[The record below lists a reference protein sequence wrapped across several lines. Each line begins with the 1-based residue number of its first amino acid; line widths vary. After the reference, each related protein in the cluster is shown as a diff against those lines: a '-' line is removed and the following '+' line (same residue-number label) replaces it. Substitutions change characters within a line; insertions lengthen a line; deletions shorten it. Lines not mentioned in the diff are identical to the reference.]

1 MIFDISSPSAIF
13 HAPFYIRHNQRRLEH
28 LASLGLNLNEKT
40 VLEPGA
46 GIGDHSL
53 FYLDRGCK
61 VTAVEPRPE
70 NNDTM
75 RNNISKSLSPHVNN
89 ITIIEGGVDALAD
102 MNERFDIVHS
112 YGLLYHLPDPTTAI
126 RLMADRCAGVLL
138 LETCVSHGNEIA
150 INPLQEPSENP
161 TQAFDGAGCRPTRNW
176 VLAQLRKQFK
186 YVYMPKTQPA
196 HDEFPTD
203 WSKPNTSATGLSRA
217 IFIGSRRKLNN
228 PTLKQ
233 K

>member
-1 MIFDISSPSAIF
+1 MTFDISSPSAIF

-28 LASLGLNLNEKT
+28 LASLGLSLNNKS

-53 FYLDRGCK
+53 FYLDRGCT
-61 VTAVEPRPE
+61 VTALEPRPE
-70 NNDTM
+70 NTDTM
-75 RNNISKSLSPHVNN
+75 RNNLEKSLSPNSN
-89 ITIIEGGVDALAD
+89 KITIVQAGVEAMEG

-126 RLMADRCAGVLL
+126 RLMAQRCAGLLL
-138 LETCVSHGNEIA
+138 LETCVSHGNDIS
-150 INPLQEPSENP
+150 INPLPEPVENP
-161 TQAFDGAGCRPTRNW
+161 TQAYDGAGCRPTRNW
-176 VLAQLRKQFK
+176 VLDQLRQHFK
-186 YVYMPKTQPA
+186 YVYVPKIQPS

-203 WSKPNTSATGLSRA
+203 WSKPNTSITGLSRA
-217 IFIGSRRKLNN
+217 IFIASRRKLNN
-228 PTLKQ
+228 DTLKQ